1 MTWRFTLK
9 KLWILFEFPGNLI
22 TGVLSQNWLSGNAVC
37 DKWDP
42 IVDVWQAC
50 EKRLIKK
57 SQRKLAVLKTSS
69 IFSTLYLLWT
79 MTNNKR
85 DLKAVHCGWKIQKN
99 VQFKRSLTTKNLN
112 LFKLSLDEVLSRESK
127 LPRRENVPGQRK
139 WKIKSYFVQS
149 IFPFEHYQIIMH

>member
-1 MTWRFTLK
+1 MTWRFMLK

-50 EKRLIKK
+50 EKRLRKK
-57 SQRKLAVLKTSS
+57 SQKKVAVLKASS

-79 MTNNKR
+79 MTNNKS
-85 DLKAVHCGWKIQKN
+85 DLKGVDCGWKAQKMFILKKHN
-99 VQFKRSLTTKNLN
+99 NKISESDCSNCPSTKSFQEKVNCPE
-112 LFKLSLDEVLSRESK
+112 KKTYLDSGNER
-127 LPRRENVPGQRK
+127 
-139 WKIKSYFVQS
+139 
-149 IFPFEHYQIIMH
+149 